1 MAKQMS
7 HGKLFA
13 SIDELKSIYR
23 NGLKMAKRSTKEKG
37 LTNPLRL
44 APRDPRDSA
53 LIRVIIETPKGSRN
67 KYAFDPKER
76 IFQLKKVLPTGM
88 AFPYDFGFIPS
99 TIADDGDPVD
109 VLVLMDEPAFPGCL
123 LGCRPIGIIEGEQ
136 GKKKQRERNDRIVAV
151 EDDNHSYAHVK
162 HIRDLGKEF
171 VKELEEFFVNYH
183 RLSGKQ
189 YRILGIRGPREAK
202 KRVKAGE
209 KEAKQGA

>member
-1 MAKQMS
+1 MS

-67 KYAFDPKER
+67 KYAFDAKQR
-76 IFQLKKVLPTGM
+76 IFQLKKVLPAGM

-109 VLVLMDEPAFPGCL
+109 VLVLTDEPAFPGCL
-123 LGCRPIGIIEGEQ
+123 LACRLIGIIEGEQ
-136 GKKKQRERNDRIVAV
+136 VRRNSERDTT
-151 EDDNHSYAHVK
+151 D
-162 HIRDLGKEF
+162 
-171 VKELEEFFVNYH
+171 
-183 RLSGKQ
+183 
-189 YRILGIRGPREAK
+189 
-202 KRVKAGE
+202 
-209 KEAKQGA
+209 